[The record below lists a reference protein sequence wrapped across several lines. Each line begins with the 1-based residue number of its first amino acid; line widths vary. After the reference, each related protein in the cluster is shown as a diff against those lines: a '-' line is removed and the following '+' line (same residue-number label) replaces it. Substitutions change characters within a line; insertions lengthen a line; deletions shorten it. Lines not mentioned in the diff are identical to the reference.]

1 MTSTKADRKKKMLPI
16 IAIVVAGIM
25 ILSVI
30 LAAILAQ

>member
-1 MTSTKADRKKKMLPI
+1 MTSTKADRKKKMVQI

>member
-1 MTSTKADRKKKMLPI
+1 MTSTKADRKKKMVQI
-16 IAIVVAGIM
+16 IAIVVAGVM